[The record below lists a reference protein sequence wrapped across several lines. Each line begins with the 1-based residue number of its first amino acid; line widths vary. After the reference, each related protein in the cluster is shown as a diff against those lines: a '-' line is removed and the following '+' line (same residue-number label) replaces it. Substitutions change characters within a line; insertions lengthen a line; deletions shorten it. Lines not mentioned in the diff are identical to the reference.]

1 MGLDKI
7 QTFKINPQ
15 DAERLE
21 RLATARG
28 VSVGAVIRDAIRDA
42 IGGPAEALRLAEQI
56 QDRIE
61 MEYSGRLAVLE
72 AAKKQI
78 EEKIQALSEQIQ
90 TLTTQAADLLEKENA
105 TEDPAAAME
114 LRKQCAEVQ
123 ALLELT
129 RERLNALQ
137 TKREETLKAIA
148 ALERA
153 KNEQIKENLRQEFPR
168 ICENLLD
175 GLSMRIIAT
184 AEALRPYVKAFAT
197 PATDERVLARFLRLR
212 LSRQVRQISDLAF
225 DILGRPDAF
234 NEDNFRSW
242 PSFWKFWSWQ
252 THFPVSVKAE
262 DSTVTEK
269 KAEDQAETK
278 RIEIEL

>member
-1 MGLDKI
+1 MEI
-7 QTFKINPQ
+7 
-15 DAERLE
+15 LE
-21 RLATARG
+21 EIRKKVESEYQARQAILETAK
-28 VSVGAVIRDAIRDA
+28 
-42 IGGPAEALRLAEQI
+42 L
-56 QDRIE
+56 
-61 MEYSGRLAVLE
+61 
-72 AAKKQI
+72 QI
-78 EEKIQALSEQIQ
+78 EEKIKAL
-90 TLTTQAADLLEKENA
+90 TQDAENLAAKMAELLQKESAIDDPNEALEVRKQYKELRDLLDITN
-105 TEDPAAAME
+105 
-114 LRKQCAEVQ
+114 
-123 ALLELT
+123 
-129 RERLNALQ
+129 ERLESAKE
-137 TKREETLKAIA
+137 KRSEILRGIA
-148 ALERA
+148 QLERE